1 MKERELEQL
10 IIDYYNNKKAQ
21 DEYKKICDE
30 ENKQIK
36 QEMGIATKEFDGY
49 KATVYETTKVKID
62 EQRLLAI
69 LKANGYSTA
78 IKTKEYVDMDE
89 LESLIYNSKIDAA
102 VLKLIGQCKNED
114 KIQTLRVTRK

>member
-21 DEYKKICDE
+21 DEYKKICDA

-36 QEMGIATKEFDGY
+36 QEMGVATKEFGDY

-89 LESLIYNSKIDAA
+89 LESLIYNNKIDAPI
-102 VLKLIGQCKNED
+102 LKLIGQCKDED

>member
-10 IIDYYNNKKAQ
+10 IINYYNNKKAQ
-21 DEYKKICDE
+21 DEYKKICDA

-36 QEMGIATKEFDGY
+36 QEMGVATKEFGDY

-89 LESLIYNSKIDAA
+89 LESLIYNNKIDAPI
-102 VLKLIGQCKNED
+102 LKLIGQCKDED

>member
-21 DEYKKICDE
+21 DEYKKICDA

-36 QEMGIATKEFDGY
+36 QEMGVATKEFGEY

-89 LESLIYNSKIDAA
+89 LESLIYNNKIDAPI
-102 VLKLIGQCKNED
+102 LKLIGQCKDED